1 MHALMNSYPRAMR
14 FFAWLFVIFAFSAAP
29 VAAQQPDYRPYTV
42 DALTARTFDGG
53 PITNTR
59 TLERNASF
67 TRYLVRWN
75 ADGLRQYGF
84 LNVPNARAA
93 AGSRPVVVVLHGY
106 VNPRVYRV
114 QTYTTRYADALA
126 RAGYVVF
133 HPNYRGHAPS
143 QGSSDPPYRVGYA
156 LDVLHLLAS
165 IRAQGGKPGL
175 LQSASPSRIGL
186 WGHSMGGGVATRV
199 MVVRPNWVRGVVLYG
214 SMSSD
219 ERQNAD
225 QLYFVFSNRTR
236 GLFERATPARWLAL
250 ISPRDFLN
258 RVTAAVS
265 VHHGT
270 LDEQVPYAWSV
281 QLCERLKA
289 LGKRTECTAYNGA
302 PHLFGRGSRAD
313 VEFQRRVLDFYR
325 RVL

>member
-1 MHALMNSYPRAMR
+1 MLRLLLVFVALLAS
-14 FFAWLFVIFAFSAAP
+14 SA
-29 VAAQQPDYRPYTV
+29 AAQQPNYQPYTV
-42 DALTARTFDGG
+42 DALTARNFDGG
-53 PITNTR
+53 TIGQER

-84 LNVPNARAA
+84 LNVPNAKVKV
-93 AGSRPVVVVLHGY
+93 GSRPVVVVLHGY
-106 VNPRVYRV
+106 VNPRTYRV

-143 QGSSDPPYRVGYA
+143 QGASDPPYRVGYA

-165 IRAQGGKPGL
+165 IRKQAGKPGL
-175 LQSASPSRIGL
+175 LESASAARIGL

-199 MVVRPNWVRGVVLYG
+199 MVVRPAWVRSVVLYG

-225 QLYFVFSNRTR
+225 QVYFVFSNRTR
-236 GLFERATPARWLAL
+236 GQFERATPARYFEL
-250 ISPRDFLN
+250 ISPRYFLN

-289 LGKRTECTAYNGA
+289 LGKRAECTSYQNA

-313 VEFQRRVLDFYR
+313 TEFQRRVLDFYR
-325 RVL
+325 RTL